1 MNHRSNAIRLA
12 ACNTLVSSSPWSES
26 KTGFT
31 TSTRSAAVASI
42 ILLHRATLIGA
53 VCIQTAVMARLA
65 ILTFAAVLRETTSM
79 VLSRR
84 QTLQRGSLAAVVP
97 LLAPTPALA
106 STKTDAEKVLEAL
119 QPLSGFVDDGKW
131 DAVRTV
137 LAQSPVV
144 ELWKTGNSKNWIR
157 AAALSAGDPELIE
170 LSEDLSSALQ
180 LTDQCE
186 AASGK
191 KRRRDAIAATRCLRR
206 FDSVAATTR
215 GSRQVRLRQQLH
227 LLPTREWEGALQ
239 CRRRW
244 RHAPRHRRATPP
256 FPRRSRLKSPRTR
269 SPSRKTSSRRSLRA
283 SSRVIM

>member
-1 MNHRSNAIRLA
+1 
-12 ACNTLVSSSPWSES
+12 
-26 KTGFT
+26 
-31 TSTRSAAVASI
+31 
-42 ILLHRATLIGA
+42 
-53 VCIQTAVMARLA
+53 MARLA

-97 LLAPTPALA
+97 LLAPAPAFA
-106 STKTDAEKVLEAL
+106 STKADAEKVLEAL

-157 AAALSAGDPELIE
+157 AAALDAGDPELIE

-227 LLPTREWEGALQ
+227 LLPAWERKGALQ
-239 CRRRW
+239 C
-244 RHAPRHRRATPP
+244 
-256 FPRRSRLKSPRTR
+256 
-269 SPSRKTSSRRSLRA
+269 
-283 SSRVIM
+283 

>member
-1 MNHRSNAIRLA
+1 
-12 ACNTLVSSSPWSES
+12 
-26 KTGFT
+26 
-31 TSTRSAAVASI
+31 
-42 ILLHRATLIGA
+42 
-53 VCIQTAVMARLA
+53 MARLA
-65 ILTFAAVLRETTSM
+65 ILTFAAAVMRETASM
-79 VLSRR
+79 ALSRR

-97 LLAPTPALA
+97 VLVPTPALA

-186 AASGK
+186 AASE

-215 GSRQVRLRQQLH
+215 GSQVRLRQQLY
-227 LLPTREWEGALQ
+227 LLPTRERQGQ
-239 CRRRW
+239 D
-244 RHAPRHRRATPP
+244 
-256 FPRRSRLKSPRTR
+256 
-269 SPSRKTSSRRSLRA
+269 
-283 SSRVIM
+283 

>member
-1 MNHRSNAIRLA
+1 MARI
-12 ACNTLVSSSPWSES
+12 T
-26 KTGFT
+26 
-31 TSTRSAAVASI
+31 
-42 ILLHRATLIGA
+42 TLIA
-53 VCIQTAVMARLA
+53 FAVM
-65 ILTFAAVLRETTSM
+65 RETASMALRRHTMRGPTSM
-79 VLSRR
+79 SATQLSRR
-84 QTLQRGSLAAVVP
+84 QTLSLAAIA
-97 LLAPTPALA
+97 LAPAPAFA

-215 GSRQVRLRQQLH
+215 GSQVRLRQQLY
-227 LLPTREWEGALQ
+227 LLPTRERQGQDEGAQRPDRCCKKQAQGDYREPL
-239 CRRRW
+239 
-244 RHAPRHRRATPP
+244 
-256 FPRRSRLKSPRTR
+256 
-269 SPSRKTSSRRSLRA
+269 
-283 SSRVIM
+283 V

>member
-1 MNHRSNAIRLA
+1 
-12 ACNTLVSSSPWSES
+12 
-26 KTGFT
+26 
-31 TSTRSAAVASI
+31 
-42 ILLHRATLIGA
+42 
-53 VCIQTAVMARLA
+53 
-65 ILTFAAVLRETTSM
+65 M

-97 LLAPTPALA
+97 LLVPTPALA

-191 KRRRDAIAATRCLRR
+191 KRRRDAIAATLP
-206 FDSVAATTR
+206 STL
-215 GSRQVRLRQQLH
+215 RLR
-227 LLPTREWEGALQ
+227 PAAAVPGSSST
-239 CRRRW
+239 
-244 RHAPRHRRATPP
+244 T
-256 FPRRSRLKSPRTR
+256 
-269 SPSRKTSSRRSLRA
+269 TSSSSLGTERCA
-283 SSRVIM
+283 AV

>member
-1 MNHRSNAIRLA
+1 MARI
-12 ACNTLVSSSPWSES
+12 T
-26 KTGFT
+26 
-31 TSTRSAAVASI
+31 
-42 ILLHRATLIGA
+42 TLIA
-53 VCIQTAVMARLA
+53 IAVM
-65 ILTFAAVLRETTSM
+65 RETASM
-79 VLSRR
+79 ASHLSRR

-97 LLAPTPALA
+97 LLVPTPALA

-137 LAQSPVV
+137 LAQSPIV

-227 LLPTREWEGALQ
+227 LLPAWERKGALQ
-239 CRRRW
+239 C
-244 RHAPRHRRATPP
+244 
-256 FPRRSRLKSPRTR
+256 
-269 SPSRKTSSRRSLRA
+269 
-283 SSRVIM
+283 

>member
-1 MNHRSNAIRLA
+1 M
-12 ACNTLVSSSPWSES
+12 
-26 KTGFT
+26 
-31 TSTRSAAVASI
+31 
-42 ILLHRATLIGA
+42 
-53 VCIQTAVMARLA
+53 
-65 ILTFAAVLRETTSM
+65 RETASM
-79 VLSRR
+79 ALSRR

-97 LLAPTPALA
+97 VLVPTPALA

-119 QPLSGFVDDGKW
+119 QPLSGFVDDGRW

-137 LAQSPVV
+137 LATSPIV

-157 AAALSAGDPELIE
+157 ATALDAGDPELIE

-227 LLPTREWEGALQ
+227 LLPAWERKGALQ
-239 CRRRW
+239 C
-244 RHAPRHRRATPP
+244 
-256 FPRRSRLKSPRTR
+256 
-269 SPSRKTSSRRSLRA
+269 
-283 SSRVIM
+283 

>member
-1 MNHRSNAIRLA
+1 
-12 ACNTLVSSSPWSES
+12 
-26 KTGFT
+26 
-31 TSTRSAAVASI
+31 
-42 ILLHRATLIGA
+42 
-53 VCIQTAVMARLA
+53 MARLA
-65 ILTFAAVLRETTSM
+65 ILAFAAVMRETTSM
-79 VLSRR
+79 ALSRR

-97 LLAPTPALA
+97 VLVPAVSLVPTPAFA

-191 KRRRDAIAATRCLRR
+191 KRRRDAIAATHCLRR

-227 LLPTREWEGALQ
+227 LLSAR
-239 CRRRW
+239 
-244 RHAPRHRRATPP
+244 
-256 FPRRSRLKSPRTR
+256 
-269 SPSRKTSSRRSLRA
+269 
-283 SSRVIM
+283 

>member
-1 MNHRSNAIRLA
+1 M
-12 ACNTLVSSSPWSES
+12 
-26 KTGFT
+26 
-31 TSTRSAAVASI
+31 AS
-42 ILLHRATLIGA
+42 H
-53 VCIQTAVMARLA
+53 
-65 ILTFAAVLRETTSM
+65 
-79 VLSRR
+79 LSRR

-97 LLAPTPALA
+97 LLVPTPASA

-137 LAQSPVV
+137 LAQSPIV

-157 AAALSAGDPELIE
+157 AAALDAGDPELIE

-227 LLPTREWEGALQ
+227 LLPTREWKGALQ
-239 CRRRW
+239 CRRW
-244 RHAPRHRRATPP
+244 LQAPRHRRATLP
-256 FPRRSRLKSPRTR
+256 FTHRSRLKSPRTR
-269 SPSRKTSSRRSLRA
+269 SPSRKTSSRRSSRA